1 MLDVEDFDIIA
12 CLKAEIIEA
21 GAKTDTP
28 KKHFVGVIKLS
39 LVFCSLFYKLHR
51 TSPLSC
57 DISTMSSE
65 TFNCCI
71 FVSFI
76 ITTIISAARYR

>member
-1 MLDVEDFDIIA
+1 MDLDVEDFDIIA

-28 KKHFVGVIKLS
+28 KKHFVGVIKLR
-39 LVFCSLFYKLHR
+39 SLFYKLHR

-65 TFNCCI
+65 TFNDCI
-71 FVSFI
+71 FVLFI
-76 ITTIISAARYR
+76 ITTIIISC